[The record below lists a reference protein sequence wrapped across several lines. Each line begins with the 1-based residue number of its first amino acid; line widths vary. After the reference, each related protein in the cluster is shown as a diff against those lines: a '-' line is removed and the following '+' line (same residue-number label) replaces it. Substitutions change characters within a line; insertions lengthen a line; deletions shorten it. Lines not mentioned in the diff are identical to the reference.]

1 MMDSLKKIFWSRHTV
16 IGIPYIWLFLFFAFP
31 FALVFLISF
40 SVKQASI
47 PPFAWL
53 YEYSP
58 DDNLLTLSLH
68 LENYFSLVP
77 WYQFEGSF
85 FDFHWVQVNEL
96 FDALYGVA
104 YINSIR
110 LAFWSTVFCLLFGY
124 PIAYA
129 ISRTAPATQSVLLTA
144 LILPSW
150 TSFVIRI
157 YAWLSLLKSN
167 GLINN
172 FLAWANLIPDDGS
185 FAFWL
190 LSLVDMQPI
199 DGRLPLLYTDF
210 SVYVGIVYIYL
221 PFMVFPIFTNLVKL
235 DNRYLEASA
244 DLGARPWKTF
254 LTVTLPLS
262 KGGIIAGSMLVF
274 IPAVGEYVIPNILG
288 GPDQL
293 MIGRVLGDEFFVNA
307 DWPRASAISVIML
320 SFLLIPIVYFHKTQ
334 LKEMEEGRA

>member
-1 MMDSLKKIFWSRHTV
+1 MMTSLRKIFWTRNTV
-16 IGIPYIWLFLFFAFP
+16 IAIPFIWLLFFFALP

-53 YEYSP
+53 YTYSP
-58 DDNLLTLSLH
+58 DEALTTISLH
-68 LENYFSLVP
+68 MENYLSLVP
-77 WYQFEGSF
+77 INDLYDG
-85 FDFHWVQVNEL
+85 
-96 FDALYGVA
+96 LYGTA

-110 LAFWSTVFCLLFGY
+110 LAFFSTIFCLLFGY

-129 ISRTAPATQSVLLTA
+129 IARTSPATQSVLLTA

-157 YAWLSLLKSN
+157 YAWLGLLKSN

-172 FLAWANLIPDDGS
+172 FLVWTG
-185 FAFWL
+185 L
-190 LSLVDMQPI
+190 LTEDT
-199 DGRLPLLYTDF
+199 RLTLLYTDF
-210 SVYVGIVYIYL
+210 SVYVGIVYIYM

-254 LTVTLPLS
+254 LKITLPLS

-293 MIGRVLGDEFFVNA
+293 MIGRVLGDEFFVNS
-307 DWPRASAISVIML
+307 DWPRASAISVVML
-320 SFLLIPIVYFHKTQ
+320 SFLLIPIVYFHKIQ

>member
-1 MMDSLKKIFWSRHTV
+1 MMNFLKKIFWARNTV
-16 IGIPYIWLFLFFAFP
+16 IAVPYIWLAFFFALP

-40 SVKQASI
+40 SIKQASI

-53 YEYSP
+53 YAYNS
-58 DDNLLTLSLH
+58 DDTLISISLH
-68 LENYFSLVP
+68 MENYLSLVP
-77 WYQFEGSF
+77 WYQYDGSIFEWN
-85 FDFHWVQVNEL
+85 WVQVNDWY
-96 FDALYGVA
+96 DALYGTA

-110 LAFWSTVFCLLFGY
+110 LAFFSTVFCLVFGY

-129 ISRTAPATQSVLLTA
+129 ISRTSPAMQSVLLTA

-157 YAWLSLLKSN
+157 YAWLGLLKSN
-167 GLINN
+167 GIINN
-172 FLAWANLIPDDGS
+172 FLVWTGLITED
-185 FAFWL
+185 A
-190 LSLVDMQPI
+190 
-199 DGRLPLLYTDF
+199 RLTLLYTDF
-210 SVYVGIVYIYL
+210 SVYVGIVYIYM

-235 DNRYLEASA
+235 DNRLLEASA

-254 LTVTLPLS
+254 LKVTLPLS

-293 MIGRVLGDEFFVNA
+293 MIGRVLGDEFFVNS

-320 SFLLIPIVYFHKTQ
+320 AFLLIPIVYFHKTQ
-334 LKEMEEGRA
+334 LKEMEEGKA

>member
-1 MMDSLKKIFWSRHTV
+1 MGGRQLGGINGMMNSLRKIFWTRTTV
-16 IGIPYIWLFLFFAFP
+16 IAVPFIWLLFFFALP
-31 FALVFLISF
+31 FGLVFLISF

-53 YEYSP
+53 YAYSP
-58 DDNLLTLSLH
+58 EDTLLSISLH
-68 LENYFSLVP
+68 MENYFSLVP
-77 WYQFEGSF
+77 WYKYTSLFEWF
-85 FDFHWVQVNEL
+85 QANDL
-96 FDALYGVA
+96 YDALYGTA
-104 YINSIR
+104 YFNSIR

-129 ISRTAPATQSVLLTA
+129 ISRTSTATQSVLLTA

-167 GLINN
+167 GIINN
-172 FLAWANLIPDDGS
+172 FLVWTGLITDDT
-185 FAFWL
+185 
-190 LSLVDMQPI
+190 
-199 DGRLPLLYTDF
+199 RLTLLYTDF
-210 SVYVGIVYIYL
+210 SVYVGIVYVYM

-320 SFLLIPIVYFHKTQ
+320 SFLLIPIVYFHKVQ

>member
-1 MMDSLKKIFWSRHTV
+1 MMNFLRKIFWSRSTV
-16 IGIPYIWLFLFFAFP
+16 IAVPYIWLLLFFALP

-53 YEYSP
+53 YSYDP
-58 DDNLLTLSLH
+58 DDTLLTISLH
-68 LENYFSLVP
+68 VENYLSLVP
-77 WYQFEGSF
+77 INDLY
-85 FDFHWVQVNEL
+85 
-96 FDALYGVA
+96 DALYGTA

-110 LAFWSTVFCLLFGY
+110 LAFFSTIFCLLFGY

-129 ISRTAPATQSVLLTA
+129 ISRTSPATQSVLLTA

-157 YAWLSLLKSN
+157 YAWQGLLKTE
-167 GLINN
+167 GFINN
-172 FLAWANLIPDDGS
+172 FLVWANLITD
-185 FAFWL
+185 
-190 LSLVDMQPI
+190 
-199 DGRLPLLYTDF
+199 DGRLNMLYSDF
-210 SVYVGIVYIYL
+210 AVYIGIVYIYM
-221 PFMVFPIFTNLVKL
+221 PYMVFPIFTNLVKL

-254 LTVTLPLS
+254 LKVTLPLS

-274 IPAVGEYVIPNILG
+274 IPAVGEYVIPNLLG

-320 SFLLIPIVYFHKTQ
+320 AFLLIPIVYFHKIQ
-334 LKEMEEGRA
+334 LKEMEEGKA